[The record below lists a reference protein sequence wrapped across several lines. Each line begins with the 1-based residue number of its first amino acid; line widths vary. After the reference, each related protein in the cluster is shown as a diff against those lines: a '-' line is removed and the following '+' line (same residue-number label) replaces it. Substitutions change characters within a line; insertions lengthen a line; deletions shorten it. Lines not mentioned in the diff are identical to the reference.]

1 MNCLLTTLML
11 FFAFNANPSPLPIDD
26 TYDSN
31 LTKFGQTPEYQGEPK
46 ILIVTDASSFVEV
59 AQEMFLKPIDET
71 AGPLEKVK
79 HLVVKRLA
87 FQKAVNS
94 KEANVFGIPNAEN
107 VAEKELDRVL
117 KGAQVDL
124 TNVQFDI
131 EEQDAIVFFT
141 GQRTFETDF
150 TSITDV
156 QIDRPPHKPPVIVVK
171 ANIEHGHPDDIVGKS
186 NKLSMFSAV
195 TIKKGLL
202 PTTEEHRIQLIITE
216 SQFIK

>member
-1 MNCLLTTLML
+1 MNYLFTTLTL
-11 FFAFNANPSPLPIDD
+11 FLTFNADPQSLTIDD

-94 KEANVFGIPNAEN
+94 KKIDIFGVPNAEN
-107 VAEKELDRVL
+107 SAEKELDRVL
-117 KGAQVDL
+117 KGAEVDL
-124 TNVQFDI
+124 TNVRFDI
-131 EEQDAIVFFT
+131 EEQDAVVFFT
-141 GQRTFETDF
+141 GHRTFETDF
-150 TSITDV
+150 TSITNV
-156 QIDRPPHKPPVIVVK
+156 QIDHPPHKPPIIVVK
-171 ANIEHGHPDDIVGKS
+171 AIIEHGHPNDLVGPS

-195 TIKKGLL
+195 IIKKGLL
-202 PTTEEHRIQLIITE
+202 PVTKEYRIQLVVTE